1 MKYTKEWV
9 QNIKDSEV
17 DTACILES
25 LKLNLVGQDKKRLK
39 VKTRLS
45 PDVITELAKLGVRVE
60 HTHPHDYRNAM
71 YIISL

>member
-1 MKYTKEWV
+1 MKYNKDWV
-9 QNIKDSEV
+9 ENIKDKEV

-25 LKLNLVGQDKKRLK
+25 LKLNLVSQGKKRLK
-39 VKTRLS
+39 IKTRLS
-45 PDVITELAKLGVRVE
+45 PEIITDLTKLGIRVE